1 MNDIPVEIIKAIDSM
16 LAPYGSSLR
25 QVADDMHKGSDKVSA
40 YIDERGCC
48 TVADA
53 AKMFCLHPYSIT
65 RMIRKGKLKA
75 SRISGRGKY
84 MIPFLEIDRV
94 FGGKQEAK

>member
-25 QVADDMHKGSDKVSA
+25 QVADDMHKGSDKGSA
-40 YIDERGCC
+40 YMDERGCC
-48 TVADA
+48 TVNYV

-65 RMIRKGKLKA
+65 RMIRQGKLKA